1 MLSTEERAALGK
13 PVRMLQMIVIGLLMG
28 VVGISIVVL
37 LLGPGGAEGTRAPIR
52 PHSARVLGYAA
63 LAVGIAAL
71 LGLPPLVRLLAASGR
86 RSIARGSAP
95 TLTASA
101 NRRSEGEPFMRS
113 DKGLLFQLYFTRTI
127 VSAALIEGAALVNLV
142 ACMQAS
148 WMPNL
153 YVIFLLAVALAAQVP
168 TMMRVETWL
177 ERQERLLQ
185 EDRRLGGS

>member
-1 MLSTEERAALGK
+1 MLSMEERAALAK
-13 PVRMLQMIVIGLLMG
+13 PVRTLQMIVIALLMG
-28 VVGISIVVL
+28 VVSFNVVVL
-37 LLGPGGAEGTRAPIR
+37 VLRPGEAGGTRAPIT

-71 LGLPPLVRLLAASGR
+71 LGLPPLARLLVASGR

-95 TLTASA
+95 TLSVGAMRTET
-101 NRRSEGEPFMRS
+101 REPFMQS
-113 DKGLLFQLYFTRTI
+113 AKGRLFQLYFTRTI
-127 VSAALIEGAALVNLV
+127 VSAALVEGAAFVNLV

-153 YVIFLLAVALAAQVP
+153 YVIVLLAVALAAQTP

-177 ERQERLLQ
+177 ERQERMLEQ
-185 EDRRLGGS
+185 ERSLSV